1 MKLVYSDRYDLNLGS
16 HVFPSIKYRLVKE
29 KLLREHI
36 AEPEDFVEPPPASDD
51 DIGLVHHREYLRRLQ
66 TGKLSYLEVL
76 RLEIPYS
83 PELVRAV
90 WLCAG
95 GSILAGRLALE
106 DGVCVNVGGGFHH
119 AYPDHGEG
127 FCVLNDFAVAIR
139 RLQKDETITQAMT
152 VDCDVHQG
160 NGTAAIFG
168 GDHTVFTLS
177 IHQENNYPYPK
188 PPSSLD
194 INLRDGVGDEEYL
207 RELAQGLDR
216 ALAEFRPD
224 LIFYLAGA
232 DPYRDD
238 QLGGL
243 RLSLEGL
250 EKRDRLVFEKARAE
264 EYTGGSHTG
273 GRLRPA
279 TRGHDSNPLQ
289 HHPRGQRVCEVAQTS
304 CFSKSAASPAAN
316 RLWSAAA
323 CCRFSL
329 ASLLAGPSP
338 TLQGT
343 ASKLAWTK
351 AAASCRTPE
360 RLTFSYAPILMRWV
374 LSEPV
379 R

>member
-36 AEPEDFVEPPPASDD
+36 AEPGDFVEPPPASDD
-51 DIGLVHHREYLRRLQ
+51 DIALVHHREYLRRLQ
-66 TGKLSYLEVL
+66 AGKLSYLEVL

-106 DGVCVNVGGGFHH
+106 DGVGVNVGGGFHH

-139 RLQKDETITQAMT
+139 RLQKDKTIEQAMT

-207 RELAQGLDR
+207 RELTQGLDR

-243 RLSLEGL
+243 KLSLEGL
-250 EKRDRLVFEKARAE
+250 EKRDRLVFEKARQKNI
-264 EYTGGSHTG
+264 
-273 GRLRPA
+273 P
-279 TRGHDSNPLQ
+279 
-289 HHPRGQRVCEVAQTS
+289 VAVT
-304 CFSKSAASPAAN
+304 
-316 RLWSAAA
+316 
-323 CCRFSL
+323 
-329 ASLLAGPSP
+329 LAG
-338 TLQGT
+338 G
-343 ASKLAWTK
+343 
-351 AAASCRTPE
+351 
-360 RLTFSYAPILMRWV
+360 YARQLEDTIQIHSNTIRV
-374 LSEPV
+374 AKEFAK
-379 R
+379 

>member
-1 MKLVYSDRYDLNLGS
+1 LKLVYSDRYDLNLGS

-29 KLLREHI
+29 KLLREHV
-36 AEPEDFVEPPPASDD
+36 AEPGDFVEPPPASDD
-51 DIGLVHHREYLRRLQ
+51 DIALVHHREYLRKLQ

-83 PELVRAV
+83 PELIRAV

-106 DGVCVNVGGGFHH
+106 DGAAVNVGGGFHH

-139 RLQKDETITQAMT
+139 RLQKDKTIERAMT

-207 RELAQGLDR
+207 RELTQGLGN
-216 ALAEFRPD
+216 ALAEFSPD
-224 LIFYLAGA
+224 LIFYVAGA

-243 RLSLEGL
+243 KLSLEGL
-250 EKRDRLVFEKARAE
+250 ERRDRLVFEKARDKNI
-264 EYTGGSHTG
+264 
-273 GRLRPA
+273 P
-279 TRGHDSNPLQ
+279 
-289 HHPRGQRVCEVAQTS
+289 VAVV
-304 CFSKSAASPAAN
+304 
-316 RLWSAAA
+316 
-323 CCRFSL
+323 
-329 ASLLAGPSP
+329 LAG
-338 TLQGT
+338 GY
-343 ASKLAWTK
+343 ARRLADTIQIH
-351 AAASCRTPE
+351 TN
-360 RLTFSYAPILMRWV
+360 T
-374 LSEPV
+374 V
-379 R
+379 RVVKEFAK

>member
-29 KLLREHI
+29 KLLREHV
-36 AEPEDFVEPPPASDD
+36 AEPGDFIEPPPASDD
-51 DIGLVHHREYLRRLQ
+51 DIALVHHREYLRKLQ

-83 PELVRAV
+83 PELIRAV

-106 DGVCVNVGGGFHH
+106 DGTAVNVGGGFHH

-139 RLQKDETITQAMT
+139 RLQKDKTIQRAMT

-188 PPSSLD
+188 PPSSVD
-194 INLRDGVGDEEYL
+194 INLRDGVGDEQYL
-207 RELAQGLDR
+207 RELAQGLGS
-216 ALAEFRPD
+216 ALVEFSPD
-224 LIFYLAGA
+224 LIFYVAGA

-243 RLSLEGL
+243 KLSLEGL
-250 EKRDRLVFEKARAE
+250 EKRDRLVFEKARAKNI
-264 EYTGGSHTG
+264 
-273 GRLRPA
+273 P
-279 TRGHDSNPLQ
+279 
-289 HHPRGQRVCEVAQTS
+289 VAVV
-304 CFSKSAASPAAN
+304 
-316 RLWSAAA
+316 
-323 CCRFSL
+323 
-329 ASLLAGPSP
+329 LAG
-338 TLQGT
+338 G
-343 ASKLAWTK
+343 
-351 AAASCRTPE
+351 
-360 RLTFSYAPILMRWV
+360 YARQLDDTIQIHTNT
-374 LSEPV
+374 V
-379 R
+379 RIAKEFAK

>member
-1 MKLVYSDRYDLNLGS
+1 LLEGSLLKLFYSDRYDLNLGN

-29 KLLREHI
+29 NLLHEHI
-36 AEPEDFVEPPPASDD
+36 AEPGDFVEPPPASDD
-51 DIGLVHHREYLRRLQ
+51 DIALVHHREYLRKLQ

-83 PELVRAV
+83 PELIRAV
-90 WLCAG
+90 WLCTG

-106 DGVCVNVGGGFHH
+106 DGAAVNVGGGFHH

-139 RLQKDETITQAMT
+139 RLQKDRTIDRAMT

-216 ALAEFRPD
+216 ALAEFSPD
-224 LIFYLAGA
+224 LIFFVAGA

-243 RLSLEGL
+243 KLSLEGL
-250 EKRDRLVFEKARAE
+250 EKRDRLVFEKARAK
-264 EYTGGSHTG
+264 HI
-273 GRLRPA
+273 P
-279 TRGHDSNPLQ
+279 
-289 HHPRGQRVCEVAQTS
+289 VAVT
-304 CFSKSAASPAAN
+304 
-316 RLWSAAA
+316 
-323 CCRFSL
+323 
-329 ASLLAGPSP
+329 LAG
-338 TLQGT
+338 G
-343 ASKLAWTK
+343 
-351 AAASCRTPE
+351 
-360 RLTFSYAPILMRWV
+360 YARCLEDTIQIH
-374 LSEPV
+374 SNTV
-379 R
+379 RVAKEFAK

>member
-1 MKLVYSDRYDLNLGS
+1 
-16 HVFPSIKYRLVKE
+16 VFPSIKYRLVKE
-29 KLLREHI
+29 ELLRGHI
-36 AEPEDFVEPPPASDD
+36 AEPGDFVEPPPASDD
-51 DIGLVHHREYLRRLQ
+51 DIALVHHREYLRKLQ
-66 TGKLSYLEVL
+66 AGKLSYLEVL

-90 WLCAG
+90 WLCTG

-106 DGVCVNVGGGFHH
+106 GGVGVNVGGGFHH

-139 RLQKDETITQAMT
+139 RLQKDKTIEQAMT

-194 INLRDGVGDEEYL
+194 INLEDGVGDEDYL
-207 RELAQGLDR
+207 KELAQGLDR

-224 LIFYLAGA
+224 LIFYVAGA

-243 RLSLEGL
+243 KLSLEGL
-250 EKRDRLVFEKARAE
+250 EKRDRLVFEKA
-264 EYTGGSHTG
+264 S
-273 GRLRPA
+273 GRNIP
-279 TRGHDSNPLQ
+279 
-289 HHPRGQRVCEVAQTS
+289 VAVT
-304 CFSKSAASPAAN
+304 
-316 RLWSAAA
+316 
-323 CCRFSL
+323 
-329 ASLLAGPSP
+329 LAG
-338 TLQGT
+338 G
-343 ASKLAWTK
+343 
-351 AAASCRTPE
+351 
-360 RLTFSYAPILMRWV
+360 YARQLEDTIQIHSNTIRV
-374 LSEPV
+374 AKEFAK
-379 R
+379 

>member
-1 MKLVYSDRYDLNLGS
+1 LKLVYSDRYDLNLGN

-29 KLLREHI
+29 KVLREHI
-36 AEPEDFVEPPPASDD
+36 VEPGDFVEPAPASDD
-51 DIGLVHHREYLRRLQ
+51 DIALVHHREYLRKLQ

-83 PELVRAV
+83 PELIRAV

-106 DGVCVNVGGGFHH
+106 DGVAVNVGGGFHH

-139 RLQKDETITQAMT
+139 SLQKGRTIERAMT

-194 INLRDGVGDEEYL
+194 INLDDRVGDEEYL

-216 ALAEFRPD
+216 ALAEFSPD
-224 LIFYLAGA
+224 LIFYVAGA
-232 DPYRDD
+232 DPYRED

-243 RLSLEGL
+243 KLSLEGL
-250 EKRDRLVFEKARAE
+250 EKRDRLVFEKARAKNI
-264 EYTGGSHTG
+264 
-273 GRLRPA
+273 P
-279 TRGHDSNPLQ
+279 
-289 HHPRGQRVCEVAQTS
+289 VAVV
-304 CFSKSAASPAAN
+304 
-316 RLWSAAA
+316 
-323 CCRFSL
+323 
-329 ASLLAGPSP
+329 LAG
-338 TLQGT
+338 GY
-343 ASKLAWTK
+343 A
-351 AAASCRTPE
+351 R
-360 RLTFSYAPILMRWV
+360 RLDDTIEIHANTIRVAKEFAK
-374 LSEPV
+374 
-379 R
+379 